1 MRSLVLSCLLLSIA
15 MPAHADG
22 TTEARA
28 LFQRYEQLAATY
40 DPAFA
45 DLYCDA
51 ALVRNTRRFPDG
63 TERTLEL
70 PAAQYKDLVRAAM
83 PVARQRSDRSTFSS
97 VAFTREGDAVRI
109 TASRYSLLKDYTS
122 PISLKVAACDG
133 GAWGILEE
141 ISESRP

>member
-1 MRSLVLSCLLLSIA
+1 MPVRDVPVKLGARSGETSS
-15 MPAHADG
+15 
-22 TTEARA
+22 
-28 LFQRYEQLAATY
+28 
-40 DPAFA
+40 
-45 DLYCDA
+45 
-51 ALVRNTRRFPDG
+51 
-63 TERTLEL
+63 RTLEL

-122 PISLKVAACDG
+122 PISLKFAACDG